1 MPYKNLMT
9 LGLLALALTSPAAS
23 QDEGSTIP
31 FISHAPDGDYAS
43 ADATLVDYLQRTTK
57 LTFSPTPSA
66 DYDKAIDEVVRRPNS
81 PYVARLTPYPCV
93 VAELKGAKFEILA
106 TYTSR
111 ATKSAENP
119 KAQTYHSYFVV
130 NTRRPGSTFSA
141 HPSLREIDEFLKA
154 GTRVFLYHDKFST
167 SSYFIPLNYFRG
179 QRVFH
184 LEQGQPP
191 GTLTPIDI
199 RQTESGKGSS
209 DLVAAVLEGKADIAA
224 VWDGTKKKFETDE
237 SSPLRF
243 VRIDPALPNDLL
255 VASTSLGPER
265 LDALREAIRK
275 MPCGERGLVF
285 AGDFECWDAI
295 AEAREARE
303 ALADLRQLAIAPPA
317 PVTIR
322 ISLAAEKDAA
332 QAKAGAGAGDRSGD
346 YLEAARQAVR
356 LAGSEFVL
364 FDPDFHRWADLDWK
378 LKVVHDGALELTSVV
393 NGIDEKKVEKQTFS
407 ISFADADEE
416 LTRRIVGIIHT
427 RLNRIRYV
435 WPFDNRTPTILR
447 DVGFA
452 LQPGSHLWV
461 QKIVWIDPKKNQF
474 TLGNDFEAEVKTAD
488 FHKFQL
494 DPRPFQEMNIDP
506 MSNSALRVILVRP
519 TPEQRLFR
527 YLTAALVALFALGGI
542 ASGVDLYRT
551 RGTPKA

>member
-1 MPYKNLMT
+1 MRYKKLVT
-9 LGLLALALTSPAAS
+9 TGILVLALTSTAAG
-23 QDEGSTIP
+23 QDEGATIP

-43 ADATLVDYLQRTTK
+43 ADATLVEYLQRTAK

-111 ATKSAENP
+111 ATKSPENA

-130 NTRRPGSTFSA
+130 NSRHPGYTFSA
-141 HPSLREIDEFLKA
+141 HPSLREIDEFLKT

-199 RQTESGKGSS
+199 RQTEAGKGSS
-209 DLVAAVLEGKADIAA
+209 DLVKAVLDGTADIAA
-224 VWDGTKKKFETDE
+224 VWDGTKKKFETDA

-265 LDALREAIRK
+265 LAALRGAIQK
-275 MPCGERGLVF
+275 MRPCDKNDLVF
-285 AGDFECWDAI
+285 AGDFECWNAMAD
-295 AEAREARE
+295 AREARE

-322 ISLAAEKDAA
+322 ISLAAGQDE
-332 QAKAGAGAGDRSGD
+332 AKAKADARTRD

-378 LKVVHDGALELTSVV
+378 LKVVHDGAIELTSNV
-393 NGIDEKKVEKQTFS
+393 NGIDDKKVEKQTFS
-407 ISFADADEE
+407 LSFADADEE

-452 LQPGSHLWV
+452 PQPGSRLWV
-461 QKIVWIDPKKNQF
+461 QKIVWIDPKKNHF

-494 DPRPFQEMNIDP
+494 DSKPFQDLSIDP

-519 TPEQRLFR
+519 TIERRLFR
-527 YLTAALVALFALGGI
+527 VLTAALVALFALGGI
-542 ASGVDLYRT
+542 ASGADLYRARKKLKT
-551 RGTPKA
+551 